1 MAVIFNQEV
10 DGCKVTITSIKTL
23 SDIAIVTIKQD
34 TYYMRVHGKKAADL
48 LMGSVLQSLVEDF
61 KDWIREIEEDKEE
74 IVDGE

>member
-23 SDIAIVTIKQD
+23 SDIAIVNIKQN

>member
-23 SDIAIVTIKQD
+23 SDIAIVNIKQD
-34 TYYMRVHGKKAADL
+34 PYYMRVQGKKTADL